1 MKNVPVPSMPARRNH
16 RFAAL
21 IKDGVH
27 QVVSVVG
34 AVGDD
39 MFGVKADDEVVSLRH
54 VVLLSRSGQQTDRIA
69 ECIHRGMELGARPPR
84 DRPSP

>member
-1 MKNVPVPSMPARRNH
+1 MPVPSMTARRND

-27 QVVSVVG
+27 QVISIVG

-39 MFGVKADDEVVSLRH
+39 MFGVKADNEIVSLCH

-69 ECIHRGMELGARPPR
+69 ERIHRGMELGA
-84 DRPSP
+84 